1 MENNFY
7 KKYLFI
13 PDLTLISVWSL
24 FAARYTVDASISVI
38 VIIIL
43 RIALCFQLRN
53 HGKWVLYSAC
63 TFLFAYIYMPGN
75 SCFEYATQ
83 SMGYHIWYLFDSK
96 SALSTYT
103 EPHYSYPSNWILA
116 LQVFWIGWNIIMPV
130 IVGIVQLLKRSKKQI
145 LRTFCLCS
153 IVSLTEIV
161 FYCSFYHYSTAISL
175 FTIGFA
181 IFPYVRWL
189 IINRQSRRMKILSDR
204 DFITYTSIVAIF
216 LAAVLIG
223 LREVYLLR
231 PIALMTFPVF
241 IYYAVVTSVRSTPR
255 LYACVLAISGFA
267 FWLSLQSL
275 LETKIV
281 CMTISFGGILYVGVK
296 MKNSIHRIFV
306 PILFVFAIPFLLYP
320 TICGYNPYTVL
331 YAENTRPFLKN
342 IYTRNGLFVTQKDGK
357 YGLRDRYGEI
367 LSPRY
372 QKFEVLDP
380 KGRVISVEIC
390 DSTFNG
396 AGLSYPHYGIY
407 DLRKQQFIINPDS
420 VDVDFIYHKDDET
433 YQLHKTYRD
442 DYEILAELIMPGYYY
457 SDYFAD
463 PHLEPYFED
472 EDNPVSY
479 FLGLGYQMG
488 DDYDGRDI
496 TDLKFPNKHAHNI
509 FARFLAIIHEKESPM
524 NDLNRAKAFQRFVDD
539 SPYYK
544 GNTALAIKHIEDAI
558 APLNAEVNGEPI
570 LYQAYL
576 RDLASIRMSLAYS
589 DLLAESY
596 WVTDVEYRTYHNLC
610 TALFN
615 GYFTNRSWHGHYEEP
630 YQTVL
635 AKSRRWYEDRAHN
648 VVLETRLWNGDTI
661 NIEKGD
667 GIKNIDEVNHMLL
680 PLAPT
685 KDNPYRFYKTWLE
698 LHTALNE
705 WYKARCL
712 VAEELKG
719 KQKQQYIMLTN
730 QILTRHY
737 DDIRDIVSG
746 QSL

>member
-43 RIALCFQLRN
+43 RITLCFQLRN

-96 SALSTYT
+96 SALSIYT

-116 LQVFWIGWNIIMPV
+116 LQVFWIVWNVIMPV

-153 IVSLTEIV
+153 IVSLMEIA
-161 FYCSFYHYSTAISL
+161 FYCELYHNSTIVSL
-175 FTIGFA
+175 YTIGFA

-189 IINRQSRRMKILSDR
+189 ITNRQLGMTRVLSDR

-231 PIALMTFPVF
+231 PIALMTVPVF
-241 IYYAVVTSVRSTPR
+241 IYYAIVTSVRSTPR
-255 LYACVLAISGFA
+255 LYACVLAIGGFT
-267 FWLSLQSL
+267 FWLSLQSQ

-281 CMTISFGGILYVGVK
+281 CMTISLGSIIYVGVK
-296 MKNSIHRIFV
+296 LMNCIHRIFI

-367 LSPRY
+367 LAPRY

-396 AGLSYPHYGIY
+396 AGFSYPHYGIY

-420 VDVDFIYHKDDET
+420 VDVDYIYHKDDET
-433 YQLHKTYRD
+433 FQLHKTYRD

-457 SDYFAD
+457 ADYYAA

-472 EDNPVSY
+472 EDNPISY
-479 FLGLGYQMG
+479 FLGRGYQMG
-488 DDYDGRDI
+488 DDYDDRDI
-496 TDLKFPNKHAHNI
+496 TNLMFPNKHAHNM

-544 GNTALAIKHIEDAI
+544 GDTILALKHIEDAI
-558 APLNAEVNGEPI
+558 ASLNAEVNGESI
-570 LYQAYL
+570 LYQSYL

-596 WVTDVEYRTYHNLC
+596 WVTDVEYRAYHDLC
-610 TALFN
+610 AALFD
-615 GYFTNRSWHGHYEEP
+615 GYFTNRSWKGRYEEP
-630 YQTVL
+630 YENVL
-635 AKSRRWYEDRAHN
+635 AKSRQWYENRATE
-648 VVLETRLWNGDTI
+648 VRMESVLWKGDTV
-661 NIEKGD
+661 NISD
-667 GIKNIDEVNHMLL
+667 KNGFRDIDEVNSLL
-680 PLAPT
+680 FPLAPT
-685 KDNPYRFYKTWLE
+685 IENPYRFNKTWLE
-698 LHTALNE
+698 IHTALNE
-705 WYKARCL
+705 WYKARCR

-719 KQKQQYIMLTN
+719 KRKQQYMMLTR
-730 QILTRHY
+730 QILSRHY
-737 DDIRDIVSG
+737 NDISDIVSEKY
-746 QSL
+746 L